1 MIHRTH
7 HSAGFT
13 AVELLV
19 TLFVAAA
26 FLIAG
31 YQLFNVVIKDGGDT
45 RAQSAAANVAYN
57 YIRQYSDSATNP
69 CAPSSPLTNQ
79 SISVNSLTN
88 VTVTVT
94 IQCTQSDA
102 SSVSR
107 VEAVVNYNN
116 PQQSVRYATY
126 VDKSKGASPVTD
138 VTDGLV
144 GWWKMNG
151 NANSDAGGGS
161 GTVYGA
167 VPTTGQNGQANTG
180 YSFDGAGDYI
190 SLPSGFSD
198 FTNGITISVWA
209 KPTAASNFARFI
221 DFGTGQGANNILFYR
236 SGTTSNLVYATED
249 ASGTILGTL
258 TASSAITLNQWK
270 LYTVTVTTGG
280 AATIYVNGSSVAT
293 ASGVGAPTQVTRT
306 SNYIGR
312 SNWSSDSYYTGSMD
326 DLRIYNRA
334 LSGSEVL
341 QLYTQGAE

>member
-1 MIHRTH
+1 MKFSHNQ
-7 HSAGFT
+7 AGFT

-45 RAQSAAANVAYN
+45 RAQTAAANVAYN
-57 YIRQYSDSATNP
+57 YLRQYSDSATNP
-69 CAPSSPLTNQ
+69 CTPSSPLTNQ
-79 SISVNSLTN
+79 AISVNSLTN

-107 VEAVVNYNN
+107 IEAVVNYNT

-126 VDKSKGASPVTD
+126 VDKSKGASPAVD

-144 GWWKMNG
+144 GWWKMDG
-151 NANSDAGGGS
+151 NANSSAGGGN

-167 VPTTGQNGQANTG
+167 VPTTGADGQPNDG
-180 YSFDGAGDYI
+180 YSFDGVNDYI
-190 SLPSGFSD
+190 SIPPGFAD
-198 FTNGITISVWA
+198 FSSGITISVWA
-209 KPTAASNFARFI
+209 NPTSASNFARFI
-221 DFGTGQGANNILFYR
+221 DFGTGAGANNIIFYR
-236 SGTTSNLVYATED
+236 GGTTNSLTYNVIDGAGNSMSNMGYAGLV
-249 ASGTILGTL
+249 
-258 TASSAITLNQWK
+258 LNQWK
-270 LYTVTVTTGG
+270 LYTVTVTPGG
-280 AATIYVNGSSVAT
+280 AATIYINGSSVAT
-293 ASGVGAPTQVTRT
+293 ASGFSAPTNITRT
-306 SNYIGR
+306 SNFIGR

-334 LSGSEVL
+334 LSASEVL